1 MYLHL
6 LPSVHTR
13 NIYTTVFRVKRLN
26 NRTLRNDVYEL
37 LVNTHVQIKIYRE
50 FYHDIIYIA
59 NGGHHDRINRLTR
72 KKNVTNDL

>member
-1 MYLHL
+1 MSLLYTFTFFYLHL
-6 LPSVHTR
+6 LPSLHTS

-26 NRTLRNDVYEL
+26 NRMMFINA
-37 LVNTHVQIKIYRE
+37 HVRIKIYRE

-72 KKNVTNDL
+72 KKT